1 MSCPRSKAWLVW
13 LERSTTSTPPLSTG
27 TTLCWSSMRFSRSSP
42 TSSYSLVCRAT
53 SCSRPPASSGPSPP
67 LSKDIVTLLQ
77 SPLTLLRRTG
87 SSRARA
93 LLGDNSFSQGV
104 RRHLS
109 QGAQYPPG
117 GGQDRGDLPQFW
129 GGWPGPIWTLLSEHC
144 RCWTW
149 PATRRCPP
157 PSSWTRRASSWPP
170 SPQLPRW
177 HWCLLVFLLQVLLSR
192 WATLQRRCWAN
203 WWIWGCWGHSS
214 CVRALWALWALP
226 EDDEVL

>member
-67 LSKDIVTLLQ
+67 LSKDIATLLQ

-104 RRHLS
+104 RRYLS
-109 QGAQYPPG
+109 QGVQHPPG
-117 GGQDRGDLPQFW
+117 GGQDRGDLPQLW
-129 GGWPGPIWTLLSEHC
+129 GG
-144 RCWTW
+144 
-149 PATRRCPP
+149 
-157 PSSWTRRASSWPP
+157 
-170 SPQLPRW
+170 
-177 HWCLLVFLLQVLLSR
+177 
-192 WATLQRRCWAN
+192 
-203 WWIWGCWGHSS
+203 
-214 CVRALWALWALP
+214 
-226 EDDEVL
+226 